1 MSSDAQRIAALEA
14 QVRALLG
21 RVDELVSE
29 NQRLKARVAELEA
42 KLGENSRNSGKPPSS
57 DPPDVRANRPERPS
71 SGRAR
76 GGQPGHKGHK
86 RNLLDPTRTV
96 DRFPSRCA
104 RCKSS
109 LPQVADAKPHVHQV
123 IEVPQIR
130 PDVTHM
136 HLHAVECTCG
146 HVTRARLPRGAH
158 DGGFGPNLMALI
170 ALFVSYKLSRRS
182 VQQLLGDVLGVPI
195 SLGSV
200 SNVEEKVS
208 NLLEPAHREASAA
221 VQRACAKNADATTWR
236 QSGESRTLWVL
247 ASKLATVFHIVGDA
261 SAETLRGLFASLRG
275 VLMTDRGSQ
284 FGFWAIERRQV
295 CWAHL
300 IRKFAAF
307 TEAADDDVRRLG
319 EHLLLHAQ
327 VMLSAWHQVRDGTLD
342 KRHFQ
347 DVVVPRADAIIAN
360 LLEQGVAM
368 QRRGVSG
375 ACTNALA
382 HREAFFTFARASG
395 VEPTNNHAER
405 EIRAFVL
412 WRKTSLGSQS
422 DRGDRFAERLMTVLS
437 TCRKQGHHT
446 LTFLRETIEA
456 GLRGTPTPALIRA
469 TP

>member
-1 MSSDAQRIAALEA
+1 MSSDAERIASLEA
-14 QVRALLG
+14 QVKALL
-21 RVDELVSE
+21 
-29 NQRLKARVAELEA
+29 ARVAELEA
-42 KLGENSRNSGKPPSS
+42 KLGENSSNSGKPPSS

-71 SGRAR
+71 SGRGR

-86 RNLLDPTRTV
+86 RTLLEPTRTH

-104 RCKSS
+104 RCKSA
-109 LPQVADAKPHVHQV
+109 LQQIVDATAHIHQM
-123 IEVPQIR
+123 IEVPAIA
-130 PDVTHM
+130 PDVTHTR
-136 HLHAVECTCG
+136 LHAVLCTCG
-146 HVTRARLPRGAH
+146 HVTRARLSRGAH

-170 ALFVSYKLSRRS
+170 ALLVSYKLSRRA

-195 SLGSV
+195 ALGSV

-208 NLLEPAHREASAA
+208 DMLEPAHREAAAA
-221 VQRACAKNADATTWR
+221 VERARAKNADATSWR

-247 ASKLATVFHIVGDA
+247 ACKLATVFHIVSDA
-261 SAETLRGLFASLRG
+261 SADTFRGLFASLRG

-284 FGFWAIERRQV
+284 FGFWAIQRRQV

-300 IRKFAAF
+300 VRKFAAF
-307 TEAADDDVRRLG
+307 AEHTDADVQKLG
-319 EHLLLHAQ
+319 QHLLLHAQ

-342 KRHFQ
+342 RQTFQ
-347 DVVVPRADAIIAN
+347 GDVVPRADAIIAN

-368 QRRGVSG
+368 KRRGVSG

-382 HREAFFTFARASG
+382 HREAFFTFAHAPG

-422 DRGDRFAERLMTVLS
+422 DRGDRFAERLMTVLH
-437 TCRKQGHHT
+437 TCRKQGRHT
-446 LTFLRETIEA
+446 LEFLRETIDA
-456 GLRGTPTPALIRA
+456 NLRGLPTPALIRA